1 MKVGYEWIVDAFN
14 CDSQILRNE
23 SILKELFSLIISDL
37 KLNVIEQSWHRFPGA
52 GGITGLALLS
62 ESHLACHTYPEY
74 KIATFNLYCCNQRP
88 EWEWEFNL
96 KRLLGAEK
104 VRVVFI
110 QRGGIKSSLHTVES
124 I

>member
-23 SILKELFSLIISDL
+23 AILRGIFSLIISDL
-37 KLNVIEQSWHRFPGA
+37 KLNVIEQSWHCFPGA
-52 GGITGLALLS
+52 GGVTGLALLS

-96 KRLLGAEK
+96 KRFLGAEK
-104 VRVVFI
+104 VRVLFI
-110 QRGGIKSSLHTVES
+110 QRGGLKSSLRTKES